1 MGSYNIGID
10 TGGTYTDAVIL
21 DTENREVIASAKALT
36 TRGDL
41 SIGVIEALG
50 EVMRSSADTVAAE
63 MISLVSLSTTLA
75 TNALVEGQG
84 SRVGVIL
91 MGFDDVM
98 LERSNLES
106 AIPTAVVERV
116 SRNLPSK
123 HCEPLLESFGLSSGT
138 QRVYGWKEL
147 GSGSGFIV
155 CPRLQSST
163 NIRERGL
170 HLYLLESFTKSRW
183 RGP

>member
-41 SIGVIEALG
+41 SIGVIEALS

-116 SRNLPSK
+116 SGGHNHDGSEARPLDEAAIRSFLNVEKAVSYTHLTLP
-123 HCEPLLESFGLSSGT
+123 
-138 QRVYGWKEL
+138 
-147 GSGSGFIV
+147 
-155 CPRLQSST
+155 
-163 NIRERGL
+163 
-170 HLYLLESFTKSRW
+170 TKA
-183 RGP
+183 